1 MTDTYIEI
9 LVKQETSPI
18 RKIAQ
23 IVSAL
28 MAGFFAIAAIL
39 GFLYCLLLAVLL
51 AVASYFLTLYNAV
64 EYEYLYVD
72 KELQIDRILAKSS
85 RKRMETLDLRQLEI
99 MAPFSSHQLDSYRNK
114 SGQKKDYSSRKKENQ
129 KNQYLLIVQ
138 DKQIVFEPSEE
149 MVKTIQMIAPRKVF
163 TY

>member
-23 IVSAL
+23 IVAAL

-99 MAPFSSHQLDSYRNK
+99 MAPSSSHQLDSYRNK